1 MVGIDTG
8 FSIYDQADRLRV
20 VKSVMEIIGWEEA
33 GWTPE
38 RVESAISRAK
48 NELVSPRGHE
58 TPGNRRAKE
67 GWLAQVYELYE
78 ARLKMTSAVDF
89 DDLLVHMV
97 AILKEHPDVRAE
109 LDRRFK
115 YVLVDEYQDTNLAQY
130 AIVRA
135 LSVEHP
141 NLCVTGDPD
150 QSIYGW
156 RGANLSNILEF
167 EHDFPGC
174 RVVTLERNY
183 RSTKNIIS
191 VADHLIRFN
200 RNRKPKALK
209 TENPV
214 GDPVELT
221 IYPRESDEAEGDRR
235 QDRRAGPRGRVWI
248 CRYRRL
254 LPRDRADSS
263 ARASLPRRQD
273 SLSDRRRR
281 GVLRT
286 PGSQGRPRLPEP
298 AGQSQGRPRLRAHRQ
313 RSRRAASARPRS
325 ST

>member
-1 MVGIDTG
+1 
-8 FSIYDQADRLRV
+8 
-20 VKSVMEIIGWEEA
+20 
-33 GWTPE
+33 
-38 RVESAISRAK
+38 
-48 NELVSPRGHE
+48 
-58 TPGNRRAKE
+58 
-67 GWLAQVYELYE
+67 
-78 ARLKMTSAVDF
+78 MTSAVDF

-97 AILKEHPDVRAE
+97 AILKEHKDVRAE

-135 LSVEHP
+135 LSVDHP

-200 RNRKPKALK
+200 QNRKPKALR
-209 TENPV
+209 TENPS

-235 QDRRAGPRGRVWI
+235 AGSPAWSTRASTD
-248 CRYRRL
+248 
-254 LPRDRADSS
+254 LPISPSS
-263 ARASLPRRQD
+263 AA
-273 SLSDRRRR
+273 
-281 GVLRT
+281 
-286 PGSQGRPRLPEP
+286 
-298 AGQSQGRPRLRAHRQ
+298 
-313 RSRRAASARPRS
+313 
-325 ST
+325 